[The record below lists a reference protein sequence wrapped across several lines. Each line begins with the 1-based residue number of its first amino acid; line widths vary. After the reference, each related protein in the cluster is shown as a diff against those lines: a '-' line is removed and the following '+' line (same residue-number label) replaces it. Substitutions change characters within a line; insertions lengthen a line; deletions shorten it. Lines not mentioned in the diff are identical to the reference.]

1 MRISD
6 WSSDVCSSDLVYADR
21 ARLAEAK
28 RGFRMAQFPVAIV
41 GGHDGA
47 SAQPPLKLLL
57 RTAENIMRGL
67 GHGKLHFCN
76 GGNGNFRGQHFV
88 KNAVISQIGEGKYLI
103 AQPPAGPAAAPMPQ
117 PHPPPRHD

>member
-1 MRISD
+1 MNRRPLRSTRTD
-6 WSSDVCSSDLVYADR
+6 TLFPYTTVFRALCCDGGAFHVYADR

-47 SAQPPLKLLL
+47 SAQPPLELLL

-76 GGNGNFRGQHFV
+76 GGNGDLRGQHL
-88 KNAVISQIGEGKYLI
+88 GKDRKSTRLNSS
-103 AQPPAGPAAAPMPQ
+103 
-117 PHPPPRHD
+117 H

>member
-6 WSSDVCSSDLVYADR
+6 WSSDVCSSDLAISLCCDGGAFHVYADR

-47 SAQPPLKLLL
+47 SAQPPLELLL

-67 GHGKLHFCN
+67 GHGKLHFRSEEHTSELQSLMRN
-76 GGNGNFRGQHFV
+76 SY
-88 KNAVISQIGEGKYLI
+88 AVFCLKQNTSKTT
-103 AQPPAGPAAAPMPQ
+103 
-117 PHPPPRHD
+117 

>member
-1 MRISD
+1 MHAKAISLCCD
-6 WSSDVCSSDLVYADR
+6 GGAFHVYADR

-47 SAQPPLKLLL
+47 SAQPPLELLL

-76 GGNGNFRGQHFV
+76 GGNGDFRGQHFV
-88 KNAVISQIGEGKYLI
+88 KNEEIGRSSSRESVGTY
-103 AQPPAGPAAAPMPQ
+103 G
-117 PHPPPRHD
+117 

>member
-6 WSSDVCSSDLVYADR
+6 WSSDVCSSDLISLCCDGGAFHVYADR

-47 SAQPPLKLLL
+47 SAQPPLELLL
-57 RTAENIMRGL
+57 RTAEYIMRGL
-67 GHGKLHFCN
+67 GHGTLHFFN
-76 GGNGNFRGQHFV
+76 GGCGDFRGQHFV
-88 KNAVISQIGEGKYLI
+88 KNTALSQHGAGTREGVWM
-103 AQPPAGPAAAPMPQ
+103 G
-117 PHPPPRHD
+117 